1 MTAVSEDKY
10 YEEHAALLGHV
21 TLAWNDC
28 HYMVLVIFHTLSG
41 DGWERASATFFEQNS
56 DHNRRA
62 ITRTLIKEVLNT
74 KNDEPMREKTT
85 ELLDRLDR
93 LAVERNLATHTIWRQ
108 VMPEGQVQPHP
119 ALPRSKELQEDFRSQ
134 FSRLT
139 ADLRHLLRELQVY
152 EGGLQV
158 HLEQTRKQRTG
169 RGKA

>member
-41 DGWERASATFFEQNS
+41 DSWERACATFCEQNS
-56 DHNRRA
+56 DHNRRG
-62 ITRTLIKEVLNT
+62 ITRTLMKKVLRT

-85 ELLDRLDR
+85 ELLDKLDK

-119 ALPRSKELQEDFRSQ
+119 ALPRSKELQEDFKSQ

-139 ADLRHLLRELQVY
+139 ADLRHLLRELQRY
-152 EGGLQV
+152 EGGLAV
-158 HLEQTRKQRTG
+158 HLDVTGKRLTG
-169 RGKA
+169 RG